1 LIAKRKEEAMDVLS
15 RKDFGTHLATVAWMR
30 IAYSGLLLMGGLFV
44 GTILA
49 GIGAATHDAVA
60 HEILGTVGAVVGGSM
75 LILSVPGLVAGIGLL
90 SRASWSRVMA
100 LVLSAFDLLA
110 FPIGTLLAAYT
121 VFVLSQQAAVDAF
134 GTCCEIEE
142 NRVKAAAA

>member
-1 LIAKRKEEAMDVLS
+1 
-15 RKDFGTHLATVAWMR
+15 
-30 IAYSGLLLMGGLFV
+30 
-44 GTILA
+44 
-49 GIGAATHDAVA
+49 
-60 HEILGTVGAVVGGSM
+60 
-75 LILSVPGLVAGIGLL
+75 
-90 SRASWSRVMA
+90 MA